1 MRLCVSTDC
10 KPVGRTIGPLQT
22 AEPELYPRA
31 NFCLEKRT
39 LIRIQTMCKLYSRG
53 LYPQTNGETP
63 PYVCKQSADCSVWD
77 CTPSELHFGEPPPPK
92 KKKKK
97 KKKKTICKLHSL
109 YLYPQANFYYHPNNL
124 QTAQPG
130 IVPPSELLS
139 RTTHHHTYPN
149 NSNSK
154 AIRSSLHGDT
164 LRRTFRSRGQKEI
177 QDFPMEVTTH
187 PKRGARCG
195 GAARSARRR
204 CRGQLPNLS
213 RMLSIK
219 LFLLPGTPHFGGVWP
234 QHLWP

>member
-97 KKKKTICKLHSL
+97 KKK
-109 YLYPQANFYYHPNNL
+109 NNL
-124 QTAQPG
+124 QTAQPVL
-130 IVPPSELLS
+130 VPPSKLLLPPKQS
-139 RTTHHHTYPN
+139 ADCTAWNCT
-149 NSNSK
+149 
-154 AIRSSLHGDT
+154 
-164 LRRTFRSRGQKEI
+164 
-177 QDFPMEVTTH
+177 
-187 PKRGARCG
+187 PKRA
-195 GAARSARRR
+195 
-204 CRGQLPNLS
+204 
-213 RMLSIK
+213 SI
-219 LFLLPGTPHFGGVWP
+219 
-234 QHLWP
+234 